1 MNENKM
7 TVFSSAEFGAVRTM
21 ETADGKVMF
30 CGADVAKALG
40 YSNTRDAL
48 AKHCKTDGV
57 AFCDGVSKTTNQHG
71 VTTEQIVS
79 LKFISEGNVYRLITH
94 SKLQNAERFE
104 TWVFDEVLP
113 TIRKHGAYMT
123 DSTLEK
129 ALTSPDFLIQLATS
143 LKKEQARRKALEN
156 KVETD
161 KPKVIFAD
169 AVSASHT
176 SILVGDLAK
185 LLKQNGINIGA
196 SRLFQWL
203 RNNGYLISRKGTDWN
218 MPTQKSMELGL
229 FEVKETAITHADG
242 HSTVNKT
249 PKVTGKGQQ
258 YFVNKFLS

>member
-1 MNENKM
+1 MTENKLEIFKS
-7 TVFSSAEFGAVRTM
+7 TEFGSVRTL
-21 ETADGKVMF
+21 ETTDGKVLF
-30 CGADVAKALG
+30 CGKDVAVSLG
-40 YSNTRDAL
+40 YTNPLKAVRD
-48 AKHCKTDGV
+48 HCKEEGV
-57 AFCDGVSKTTNQHG
+57 NEMDTPTAGGIQKM
-71 VTTEQIVS
+71 
-79 LKFISEGNVYRLITH
+79 KFITEGNVYRLVTH
-94 SKLQNAERFE
+94 SKLPNAERFE

-143 LKKEQARRKALEN
+143 LKEEQARRKVLEN

-161 KPKVIFAD
+161 KPKVVFAD

-196 SRLFQWL
+196 NRLFAWL
-203 RNNGYLISRKGTDWN
+203 RLNGYLISRKGTDWN

-229 FEVKETAITHADG
+229 FEVKETAVTHADG
-242 HSTVNKT
+242 HSTVNRT

-258 YFVNKFLS
+258 YFVNKFLQ